1 MDALLD
7 SLLPYLD
14 STSFSYIPTV
24 GMEDTSL
31 DLYYMHSIYA
41 GYIGVDSGR
50 LYLGIYVMFPES
62 IEDSFPTYYNDL
74 DRFLNRFNLK
84 YVLKFKKWD
93 NNYEQIYEVLSPK
106 ASLVK
111 YINFL
116 ILCKSCMTKT
126 TAEQSIEIM
135 RKIQNEFG

>member
-1 MDALLD
+1 MNVLLNN
-7 SLLPYLD
+7 LLPYLD
-14 STSFSYIPTV
+14 SISFSYMPTQ
-24 GMEDTSL
+24 GKEKTSL
-31 DLYYMHSIYA
+31 DLYYDHKIWVGQIS
-41 GYIGVDSGR
+41 VDNDK
-50 LYLGIYVMFPES
+50 LYLYILVECTES
-62 IEDSFPTYYNDL
+62 LEDSIPTYYNDL
-74 DRFLNRFNLK
+74 DKFLNRFNLK

-106 ASLVK
+106 ASLVN

-126 TAEQSIEIM
+126 TAEQYVETI